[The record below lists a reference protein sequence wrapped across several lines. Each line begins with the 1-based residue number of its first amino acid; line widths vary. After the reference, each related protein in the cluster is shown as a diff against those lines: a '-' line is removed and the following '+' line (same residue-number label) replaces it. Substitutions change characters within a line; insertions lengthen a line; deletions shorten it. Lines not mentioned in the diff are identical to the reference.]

1 LSDGYK
7 IVFVFGVRNS
17 KTWSFAT
24 QAQKAGVED
33 ISFSAEPGQF
43 TAIVG
48 STGAGKSTLVNLIPR
63 FYDVTDGQILL
74 DGVDIRDIPVE
85 DYEQEYP
92 WFHKKLSY
100 LEVLSKRT

>member
-1 LSDGYK
+1 VQS
-7 IVFVFGVRNS
+7 
-17 KTWSFAT
+17 
-24 QAQKAGVED
+24 Q
-33 ISFSAEPGQF
+33 GQF

-85 DYEQEYP
+85 DLRARISLVPQKAFLFRGTVEENLK
-92 WFHKKLSY
+92 WGNENATTEELWHA
-100 LEVLSKRT
+100 LE